1 MRLMDAIYSEL
12 RTAVRSLRRT
22 PGLTAAALV
31 TLALGIGV
39 TTAVFS
45 LFQAVLL
52 RQLPVTSPDALYF
65 VAHGVGGD
73 RSTSS
78 HYPWFDRVRQH
89 SDVFAGVT
97 AYNIRDFKVS
107 TGDEMEGVV
116 GQYVAG
122 NFHAVVGAP
131 LQLGRGLSAEG
142 DRASDAI
149 AVISDRYWVRRFNRS
164 PDVIGKSVVVGHHP
178 VTIVGV
184 TSPGFEGLQPGRSIE
199 ITLPLSILIRDDPGF
214 LTRTD
219 TWTSMPLVA
228 RLRSGVVVEQGRR
241 AIADT
246 YRDFMARPENLEFSR
261 NQDGQ
266 ARTATLQSAAQGA
279 DRLRREYERPL
290 RILMAR
296 VAVVLLISCV
306 NIANLLLARAPSR
319 ARDVAV
325 RMSMGAGRTRI
336 ARGLFLECVLLALC
350 GGMLGLLVASWAIDL
365 VSVLLQTAARPVIV
379 NAQPDGRVLLFAIAT
394 SLATGI
400 AFGLVPA
407 WKTTAVDVAVTL
419 KASVIPGVGGRLFG
433 QRALVATQI
442 ALCLVL
448 IFGAGLLARTLRN
461 LRGID
466 AGFEKSA
473 LVLFE
478 LDARDTAFPPERV
491 EGLCGAIVSAIGRRP
506 DVRTASCS
514 TMSPIANNAEG
525 RAVIVPG
532 LVTRPGNAPV
542 VLANSVDSA
551 YFETFSIETVR
562 GRTFT
567 SADGATT
574 QRVGVLNESMAR
586 YYFGDADPIG
596 RSFHFGRTQPGP
608 PITIVGVVRDARQ
621 QLRDAPPHM
630 AYTPLTQRDEP
641 ANGLLASVRTT
652 GDTSGVAASVRDAVR
667 GLTREVAVSYVR
679 TMDEQIGAALVIER
693 LVTTLSTVFAVLAVV
708 LACVGLYGV
717 MSYDVARRSRDIAI
731 RLALGATRVE
741 VLQQVLR
748 QASIITLVGM
758 AVGLAAA
765 VGSARLL
772 SSLLFGLAPDDL
784 PTLSAA
790 AALLGATALVAGY
803 LPARR
808 AAHVDPAV
816 TLRTE

>member
-1 MRLMDAIYSEL
+1 
-12 RTAVRSLRRT
+12 
-22 PGLTAAALV
+22 
-31 TLALGIGV
+31 
-39 TTAVFS
+39 
-45 LFQAVLL
+45 
-52 RQLPVTSPDALYF
+52 
-65 VAHGVGGD
+65 
-73 RSTSS
+73 
-78 HYPWFDRVRQH
+78 
-89 SDVFAGVT
+89 
-97 AYNIRDFKVS
+97 
-107 TGDEMEGVV
+107 
-116 GQYVAG
+116 
-122 NFHAVVGAP
+122 
-131 LQLGRGLSAEG
+131 
-142 DRASDAI
+142 
-149 AVISDRYWVRRFNRS
+149 
-164 PDVIGKSVVVGHHP
+164 
-178 VTIVGV
+178 
-184 TSPGFEGLQPGRSIE
+184 
-199 ITLPLSILIRDDPGF
+199 
-214 LTRTD
+214 
-219 TWTSMPLVA
+219 
-228 RLRSGVVVEQGRR
+228 
-241 AIADT
+241 
-246 YRDFMARPENLEFSR
+246 
-261 NQDGQ
+261 
-266 ARTATLQSAAQGA
+266 
-279 DRLRREYERPL
+279 
-290 RILMAR
+290 
-296 VAVVLLISCV
+296 
-306 NIANLLLARAPSR
+306 
-319 ARDVAV
+319 
-325 RMSMGAGRTRI
+325 
-336 ARGLFLECVLLALC
+336 
-350 GGMLGLLVASWAIDL
+350 
-365 VSVLLQTAARPVIV
+365 
-379 NAQPDGRVLLFAIAT
+379 
-394 SLATGI
+394 
-400 AFGLVPA
+400 
-407 WKTTAVDVAVTL
+407 
-419 KASVIPGVGGRLFG
+419 
-433 QRALVATQI
+433 
-442 ALCLVL
+442 
-448 IFGAGLLARTLRN
+448 
-461 LRGID
+461 
-466 AGFEKSA
+466 
-473 LVLFE
+473 
-478 LDARDTAFPPERV
+478 
-491 EGLCGAIVSAIGRRP
+491 
-506 DVRTASCS
+506 
-514 TMSPIANNAEG
+514 MSPIANNAEG